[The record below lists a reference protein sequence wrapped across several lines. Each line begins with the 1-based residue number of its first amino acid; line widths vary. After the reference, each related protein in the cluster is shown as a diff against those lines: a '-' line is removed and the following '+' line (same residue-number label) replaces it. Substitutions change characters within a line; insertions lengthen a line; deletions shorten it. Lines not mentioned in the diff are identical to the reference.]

1 MSQVPPTASSSSPP
15 SSNFQSTFNA
25 ALQAYENKTKNN
37 LLTHPLAAQLQS
49 CDSPSAILS
58 VLQDLIK
65 QFDQRRRSDRRLSN
79 WLDPTV
85 NVVYALSATLSEGVG
100 LVGLNQLS
108 NYDLSSD
115 GHLSGILSCKSGV
128 CRYWCSS
135 LGEHLP

>member
-1 MSQVPPTASSSSPP
+1 MSQVPPMASSSSSPP
-15 SSNFQSTFNA
+15 SSNFQSAFNA
-25 ALQAYENKTKNN
+25 ALQEYEIKTKNT

-58 VLQDLIK
+58 VLQDLIQ

-100 LVGLNQLS
+100 LVGLNQLPIY
-108 NYDLSSD
+108 NL
-115 GHLSGILSCKSGV
+115 
-128 CRYWCSS
+128 
-135 LGEHLP
+135 